1 MLTGGIPTM
10 VPAAANN
17 DGKRKADGV
26 KDRILVVDDNKDA
39 ADSLTMIL
47 MLKGHE
53 ARTANDGP
61 TAITLGAEFLPRVI
75 ILDLGMPGLN
85 GYDTA
90 RHIRTTPWGKDT
102 LLIALTGWG
111 QPEDKQRCIDAGF
124 DFHLTKPV
132 EPDELAQLLADNV

>member
-1 MLTGGIPTM
+1 M